1 MTRIVFITW
10 GGKGKYGRLKRSLLM
25 ASALKRDADIHFL
38 TLCEGKTTAFLI
50 DAGFTYTFFDGKFP
64 EANLYIFDVDSLPVP
79 APDKSLLV
87 DPDNGEGIRMTPLRE
102 RGKFQ
107 VLYPRYRHFHLLEK
121 EYRKKGKKVLVALSS
136 TADYEEVT
144 NAIYAVEREGLFPV
158 FAPHFEFPRPLLSK
172 LRARFRKLKIIGPV
186 QDLARAFWEVDIAL
200 ISGRLKP
207 YEAASIGVPAVYW
220 KKDKITWE
228 FQAEGAG
235 EFYKEGVLTEL
246 YHSKQKR
253 EEMGKAGKTLV
264 DGLGLNRML
273 ELVRSEL

>member
-10 GGKGKYGRLKRSLLM
+10 GGKGKYGRLRRSLLI
-25 ASALKRDADIHFL
+25 ASALKREAEIHFL

-50 DAGFTYTFFDGKFP
+50 DAGFKYTFLEGKLP
-64 EANLYIFDVDSLPVP
+64 EANLYIFDVDSPPVP
-79 APDKSLLV
+79 VPDRSLLV
-87 DPDNGEGIRMTPLRE
+87 DPNSGEGVKMLPLRG

-136 TADYEEVT
+136 MADYEEVV

-172 LRARFRKLKIIGPV
+172 LRLRFRKLKIIGPV
-186 QDLARAFWEVDIAL
+186 QDLARAFWEADIAL

-220 KKDKITWE
+220 EKDKITTE

-235 EFYKEGVLTEL
+235 EFYREGVLTEL
-246 YHSKQKR
+246 YYSRDKR
-253 EEMGKAGKTLV
+253 EEMGRVGKSLV
-264 DGLGLNRML
+264 DGLGLKRML